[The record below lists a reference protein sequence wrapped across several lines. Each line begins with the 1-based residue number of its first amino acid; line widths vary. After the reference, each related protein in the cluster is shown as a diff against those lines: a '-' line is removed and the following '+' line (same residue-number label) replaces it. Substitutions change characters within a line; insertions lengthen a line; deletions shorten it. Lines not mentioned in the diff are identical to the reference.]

1 MTDKEKF
8 LTFAESLYTFCTK
21 QRHIISGEVLLLES
35 QSKDYPKTVEDL
47 ADRILISRKMA
58 ELDGKSKFMIELL
71 SHLNN
76 TMVELGYGNENN

>member
-8 LTFAESLYTFCTK
+8 LEFADSLHTFCNK

-35 QSKDYPKTVEDL
+35 QCKDYPKTVEDL